1 MSYFCPMCANI
12 LLTETANDGALRMYC
27 ATCPYICPITR
38 PISITLKL
46 ERKKVDAVFSDDTF
60 ASARTTEGTCVF
72 VPLCTRCTT
81 RTCEL
86 LQSSFA
92 VCTPPCTYACYE
104 MLSLDACAMIT
115 S

>member
-60 ASARTTEGTCVF
+60 ASARTTEVQCPNKGCDSDRASYTMFQTRSADEPSTIFYRCVKCKF
-72 VPLCTRCTT
+72 RWT
-81 RTCEL
+81 E
-86 LQSSFA
+86 
-92 VCTPPCTYACYE
+92 
-104 MLSLDACAMIT
+104 
-115 S
+115 